1 MLSRHADPAVR
12 RVRPT
17 NEMLRRRLLAEEYR
31 DGVLEVLSRLP
42 GAVRAP
48 SLEETRRALEDGAEV
63 IVRPRLGDDLA
74 AHRRASVHALVRLGR
89 RDERFVYAPLLV
101 KNSEVVE
108 NSSTRQLLR
117 SDLERPSVA
126 HATVAAGLCVR
137 ATVSLTRSG
146 IALAHAT
153 RVLQTLGFGDEN
165 ARVALVDRQRRVW
178 WLELAGSAHP
188 RFNLAT
194 YDALYRE
201 RRELLADFDRWVDE
215 GGEFPT
221 TPYWHR
227 ECEDCEF
234 REHCRE
240 DLEARDDVSLTH
252 YTNFE
257 QQRLLH
263 EFGVDTRR
271 DLAGLD
277 PRLARLARRA
287 PSDSTS
293 REAVLGLAIER
304 LDDLIYRARVH
315 TSRSLLRRVDADH
328 MGCPR
333 ADLEVDVDMESDGE
347 HTYLWGAYVRVAS
360 GVTLEGVVEGYHPF
374 VSWDEPSADTEARVF
389 AQFWA
394 WFSALRA
401 ACDERSL
408 SFGAYCFWAQAEDGA
423 MNRAVA
429 AASDGPSPSDLEEFR
444 THSPAQWIDLHEH
457 AKAQVQTEGPLGLK
471 VLARAAGF
479 DWRDENPSG
488 EASMAWFE
496 AAREGDH
503 VESWRQRILEYN
515 EDDCRATQALRD
527 WLNGPARD
535 LAHRDDP
542 GPW

>member
-1 MLSRHADPAVR
+1 MLSRHGDPAVA
-12 RVRPT
+12 RVRASD
-17 NEMLRRRLLAEEYR
+17 EMMRRRLLAEEYR
-31 DGVLEVLSRLP
+31 DGVLDDLARLA
-42 GAVRAP
+42 GAVNAP
-48 SLEETRRALEDGAEV
+48 SLDETRRALEGGAEL
-63 IVRPRLGDDLA
+63 IVRPRLADDLA
-74 AHRRASVHALVRLGR
+74 AHRRASVHALLRLGR
-89 RDERFVYAPLLV
+89 RDDRFVYAPLLV

-108 NSSTRQLLR
+108 SSSTRQLLM
-117 SDLERPSVA
+117 SELERPSVA
-126 HATVAAGLCVR
+126 QATPTRGVCVR

-153 RVLQTLGFGDEN
+153 RVLQAQGYGDEN

-178 WLELAGSAHP
+178 WLDLAGPQHP

-194 YDALYRE
+194 YDALYLE
-201 RRELLADFDRWVDE
+201 RHELLVAFEHWVQN
-215 GGEFPT
+215 GGESPT
-221 TPYWHR
+221 APYWHR

-234 REHCRE
+234 REHCRGV
-240 DLEARDDVSLTH
+240 LRARDDVSLTH
-252 YTNFE
+252 YSNFE

-263 EFGVDTRR
+263 EFDVDTRR

-277 PRLARLARRA
+277 PQRARLARNA
-287 PSDSTS
+287 SSDSTS

-315 TSRSLLRRVDADH
+315 ASGSLLRRVEVQL

-333 ADLEVDVDMESDGE
+333 ADVEVDVDMESDGE
-347 HTYLWGAYVRVAS
+347 HTYLWGAYVRVTS
-360 GVTLEGVVEGYHPF
+360 GVTIEGVAEGYHPF
-374 VSWDEPSADTEARVF
+374 VAWDAPSADTEARVF
-389 AQFWA
+389 AEFWA

-401 ACDERSL
+401 TCDERSH
-408 SFGAYCFWAQAEDGA
+408 SFAAYCFWAQAEDGA

-429 AASDGPSPSDLEEFR
+429 VREDGPTPGDLEEFR

-457 AKAQVQTEGPLGLK
+457 AKAQIQTEGPLGLK

-496 AAREGDH
+496 AARGGDD
-503 VESWRQRILEYN
+503 VEYWRQRILEYN

-527 WLNGPARD
+527 WLNGPARA

>member
-1 MLSRHADPAVR
+1 MLATLSESPGTFRASSIED
-12 RVRPT
+12 T
-17 NEMLRRRLLAEEYR
+17 R
-31 DGVLEVLSRLP
+31 DALDRGVEL
-42 GAVRAP
+42 
-48 SLEETRRALEDGAEV
+48 V
-63 IVRPRLGDDLA
+63 ISPRLADDEGG
-74 AHRRASVHALVRLGR
+74 HRRGMAHALVRLGR
-89 RDERFVYAPLLV
+89 HDERFFYAPLVV
-101 KNSEVVE
+101 KNSEVIE
-108 NSSTRQLLR
+108 ASSTRQLLTT
-117 SDLERPSVA
+117 DLEHLSPA
-126 HATVAAGLCVR
+126 HAVARTGVCVR
-137 ATVSLTRSG
+137 PTISLTRSG
-146 IALAHAT
+146 IGLAHTT
-153 RVLQTLGFGDEN
+153 RVLQSLGYGDEL
-165 ARVALVDRQRRVW
+165 ARVALIDRQRQVW
-178 WLELAGSAHP
+178 WLDLRDTQHS

-194 YDALYRE
+194 YDALYQE
-201 RRELLADFDRWVDE
+201 RRALVDAHDRWRS
-215 GGEFPT
+215 GNGEFPT
-221 TPYWHR
+221 SPYWHR

-234 REHCRE
+234 REHCRGV
-240 DLEARDDVSLTH
+240 LEARDDVSLTH

-277 PRLARLARRA
+277 PQRARLARSA

-315 TSRSLLRRVDADH
+315 TSGSPRRRVEGQL

-333 ADLEVDVDMESDGE
+333 ADVEVDVDMESDGE
-347 HTYLWGAYVRVAS
+347 HTYLWGAYVRVTS
-360 GVTLEGVVEGYHPF
+360 GVTIEGVLEGYHPF
-374 VSWDEPSADTEARVF
+374 VDWDEPSADSEARVF
-389 AQFWA
+389 AEFWA

-401 ACDERSL
+401 TCDERSH
-408 SFGAYCFWAQAEDGA
+408 SFAAYCFWAQAEDGA

-429 AASDGPSPSDLEEFR
+429 VRADGPTPGDLEEFR

-457 AKAQVQTEGPLGLK
+457 AKAQIQTEGPLGLK

-496 AAREGDH
+496 AARDGDDAEH
-503 VESWRQRILEYN
+503 WRQRILEYN

-527 WLNGPARD
+527 WLNGPARA

-542 GPW
+542 GLW